1 MANLALERTAPDRQ
15 AVALKAFAR
24 IADAWSLTLREAAYL
39 ADMSESTW
47 KRARKPG
54 FAGDLTRDQML
65 RLSGLI
71 GLYKSLGLYF
81 NQPISAEWV
90 RLPNRGPEFDG
101 ARPVDAMIAARPAK
115 DPAGEGVSRRAQGWR
130 LRITPVKDR
139 ALIRLIS
146 DTHHKPPVLRGLVD
160 SKEEAAILAE
170 IEGETSAR
178 LIAER
183 EGSAALDRR
192 ELAFARRSHD
202 LKLFGQSHINA
213 AFTYTRPTG
222 NRFNSGD
229 RGAWYCAWDMLTS
242 AQEVGFHRTREL
254 EFINRYEDEARYV
267 ELLADFIGDFPDLH
281 GVAYPALD
289 PENAH
294 PALNPEPAIGYP
306 AGQALAAD
314 LRREGH
320 RGLIYPSVRHEGG
333 RCFVAFDPGI
343 IQNVRPGA
351 SWKLVWSGAPEFT
364 ITGL

>member
-1 MANLALERTAPDRQ
+1 
-15 AVALKAFAR
+15 V
-24 IADAWSLTLREAAYL
+24 
-39 ADMSESTW
+39 
-47 KRARKPG
+47 
-54 FAGDLTRDQML
+54 
-65 RLSGLI
+65 
-71 GLYKSLGLYF
+71 
-81 NQPISAEWV
+81 
-90 RLPNRGPEFDG
+90 
-101 ARPVDAMIAARPAK
+101 
-115 DPAGEGVSRRAQGWR
+115 
-130 LRITPVKDR
+130 RITPVNDR
-139 ALIRLIS
+139 ALVRLIPE
-146 DTHHKPPVLRGLVD
+146 THHKPPVLRGLVD
-160 SKEEAAILAE
+160 SDEEAAILAE
-170 IEGETSAR
+170 LEGETSAR

-183 EGSAALDRR
+183 EGSPALDRR

-254 EFINRYEDEARYV
+254 GFVNRYEDEARYV

-281 GVAYPALD
+281 GTELTGQAQLALD
-289 PENAH
+289 Q
-294 PALNPEPAIGYP
+294 EPGKGYP

-320 RGLIYPSVRHEGG
+320 RGLIYPSVRHAGG

-351 SWKLVWSGAPEFT
+351 SWRLVWSGAPDFT
-364 ITGL
+364 VAGM